1 MTFGVTAVAIA
12 AAYFKKR
19 GLKITP
25 FAAHKIPHY
34 AGIAFWFFVGHNLG
48 HTLAEKELGDR
59 NHKVYLRD
67 NKDKILSG
75 EIVM

>member
-19 GLKITP
+19 GLQITP
-25 FAAHKIPHY
+25 FAARKVPHY

-48 HTLAEKELGDR
+48 HSLAQTELGDLS
-59 NHKVYLRD
+59 HLEYLRD